1 MKVVSSELIVTE
13 TEQLQKSVAADLKI
27 SDPTGI
33 IAKGKD
39 IVNENPKKYDRGT
52 SSIHDFPDLFSSC
65 K

>member
-1 MKVVSSELIVTE
+1 MKFVSSELILTE
-13 TEQLQKSVAADLKI
+13 TEFLQKSVAADLKI

-52 SSIHDFPDLFSSC
+52 SSVHDLPDLFTPC